1 MTTNDDVV
9 TRVHPMD
16 QVTHSPTASGTV
28 VKPRVVDVLWCANS
42 SVAKGAGWSYPAAVE
57 RKLRALTDGKR
68 TLQMFGGHSAWGT
81 KLDIDPSTR
90 PHVIGDAWLSPFGRD
105 SFDVVILD
113 PPYFHLNANEKGQ
126 LLRQAAFIARERV
139 IWFHTI
145 WIYSARSLPMER
157 AWLVRVGDNCAV
169 RCIQVFKVE
178 GMKDVP
184 VPLFLR
190 GPAMKYNRWLS
201 GQTGLP
207 YEEPPARDAVGKRP
221 TAHRRTTRA

>member
-1 MTTNDDVV
+1 MT
-9 TRVHPMD
+9 
-16 QVTHSPTASGTV
+16 QVTDSPTAASHRA
-28 VKPRVVDVLWCANS
+28 KPRVVDVLWCPNS
-42 SVAKGAGWSYPAAVE
+42 SVPKGAGWSYPAAVE
-57 RKLRALTDGKR
+57 RQLRALTAGKR
-68 TLQMFGGHSAWGT
+68 TLQMFGGRSTWGT
-81 KLDIDPSTR
+81 TLDIDPSTK
-90 PHVIGDAWLSPFGRD
+90 PHVVGDAWLSPFGRD

-145 WIYSARSLPMER
+145 WIYSARSLPIER

-169 RCIQVFKVE
+169 RCIQVFKVC
-178 GMKDVP
+178 GMKETP

-190 GPAMKYNRWLS
+190 GPAMKYNRWLA

-207 YEEPPARDAVGKRP
+207 YGPSPAADAVDPHAGSTGP
-221 TAHRRTTRA
+221 TAPREKGISSS

>member
-1 MTTNDDVV
+1 MKKKPKAVPYRLITPNGPDGVRLYPWLHELLEAHHQDVMDAKFALAWHVNWKPDDDG
-9 TRVHPMD
+9 RLMLG
-16 QVTHSPTASGTV
+16 QCR
-28 VKPRVVDVLWCANS
+28 KS
-42 SVAKGAGWSYPAAVE
+42 SDLE
-57 RKLRALTDGKR
+57 REI
-68 TLQMFGGHSAWGT
+68 QNVSA
-81 KLDIDPSTR
+81 
-90 PHVIGDAWLSPFGRD
+90 
-105 SFDVVILD
+105 FDFVILD

-169 RCIQVFKVE
+169 RCLQVFAVH
-178 GMKDVP
+178 GMKDRP

-190 GPAMKYNRWLS
+190 GPAMKYNRWLA

-207 YEEPPARDAVGKRP
+207 FREAV
-221 TAHRRTTRA
+221 